1 MNEIEPRARET
12 EFILRLYISDF
23 QRSAEALAEL
33 LGVAPSEIRA
43 RSDPSPQGRRA
54 PSAMLTRVG
63 RSSGVLLMDRHVLRF
78 LDALEL
84 LIGRVRGVAG
94 QCEMAVSC
102 HINDY
107 GKGYV
112 IYCDPILVR
121 RLSEM
126 NASLEVVVH
135 PGTDPE
141 TTKAVVIELGY
152 LPEED

>member
-1 MNEIEPRARET
+1 MNGIEPRIRET
-12 EFILRLYISDF
+12 EFILRLCISDF

-33 LGVAPSEIRA
+33 LGVALSEVRA
-43 RSDPSPQGRRA
+43 RRGPAPQGRRA

-63 RSSGVLLMDRHVLRF
+63 RSSGALLMNRHILRF
-78 LDALEL
+78 LDALEP
-84 LIGRVRGVAG
+84 LIGRAKGAAG
-94 QCEMAVSC
+94 QCEISVSC

-107 GKGYV
+107 GRGYV
-112 IYCDPILVR
+112 VYCDPILIR

-126 NASLEVVVH
+126 DASLEVVVH

-141 TTKAVVIELGY
+141 TTGAEVLGLGH

>member
-12 EFILRLYISDF
+12 EFILRLYVLDF

-43 RSDPSPQGRRA
+43 RIDPAPQGRRV

-78 LDALEL
+78 LDALAL
-84 LIGRVRGVAG
+84 LIGRVKAVAG
-94 QCEMAVSC
+94 QCEIAVSC

-112 IYCDPILVR
+112 IYCDPILIR

-141 TTKAVVIELGY
+141 TTNAVVIELGH
-152 LPEED
+152 LPDED